1 MLYKKLLVLTLICS
15 LIPFTSFAAKKSK
28 KATDDEMGTY
38 EELAEKK
45 ASEAKI
51 KKYKYACDG
60 LVDFKWGDSLKDVSK
75 KLKDQI
81 IEKDNESIAIV
92 STNKDLGGVLVFLF
106 EDEKLNGASIVLSTD
121 EKVKPIDTVKEFARV
136 SQYIN
141 DMYGSQNCIQA
152 ESPRNIQKKAETY
165 SKKLSAGEVEY
176 TDMWIVN
183 NKKTL
188 ISHYIEKNDDYKEGS
203 DESILTHAVVIM
215 DTADLDIEE
224 VDTEEGE
231 EEEEEEAEAEEKEAE
246 EKPKKKKADKKETK
260 KASDEHTTIKK
271 YKGAC
276 IDLVPFKWGDKMDT
290 VKKAVKWP
298 LIEDTGN
305 SLFYK
310 GYYCKHTAEVEYI
323 FENNKLTQV
332 CYAFNVPNDKPEDYS
347 NDYEE
352 IGNYIYEKL
361 GNCVFADIPEDF
373 EDNKAKCAK
382 QVMKGDV
389 ELTML
394 YSFGDGATGVR
405 HFMRKMTTDDGSKP
419 DCPIDHFIGVW
430 DNSKKNLHKDLEG
443 EENSSEEED
452 VDEYLDEYL
461 DGDDDEE

>member
-1 MLYKKLLVLTLICS
+1 MFYKKILILTLICS
-15 LIPFTSFAAKKSK
+15 LLPFTSYAAKKSK
-28 KATDDEMGTY
+28 KATDDEMGSY

-60 LVDFKWGDSLKDVSK
+60 LVDFKWGDSIKAVSQKIKDK
-75 KLKDQI
+75 I
-81 IEKDNESIAIV
+81 IEQDEESLAIS
-92 STNKDLGGVLVFLF
+92 STNKDISGIIVFLF
-106 EDEKLNGASIVLSTD
+106 ESEKLNGVSYSISID
-121 EKVKPIDTVKEFARV
+121 EKEKPVDTVKDFARI
-136 SQYIN
+136 SQFLN
-141 DMYGSQNCIQA
+141 DTYGSQYCIQA
-152 ESPRNIQKKAETY
+152 ESPRNIKKKAEEY
-165 SKKLSAGEVEY
+165 AKKLSNGEVDY
-176 TDMWIVN
+176 TDMWLVN

-188 ISHYIEKNDDYKEGS
+188 ISHYIEKNEDYKEGA
-203 DESILTHAVVIM
+203 DEPMVSHAVVVM
-215 DTADLDIEE
+215 DAADLDIEE
-224 VDTEEGE
+224 LDGDEALDESADKTEEEVE
-231 EEEEEEAEAEEKEAE
+231 EE
-246 EKPKKKKADKKETK
+246 PKKKKEDKKVAK
-260 KASDEHTTIKK
+260 KSSDEHTKIKK

-352 IGNYIYEKL
+352 ISNYIYEKL

-382 QVMKGDV
+382 QVMKGNI

-394 YSFGDGATGVR
+394 YNFGNGATGVR

-443 EENSSEEED
+443 EESSSEEED

-461 DGDDDEE
+461 DGDDDED

>member
-1 MLYKKLLVLTLICS
+1 MLYKKILILTLICS
-15 LIPFTSFAAKKSK
+15 LVPFASFAAKKSK
-28 KATDDEMGTY
+28 KATDDEMGSF

-60 LVDFKWGDSLKDVSK
+60 LVDFKWGDSLKAVSK

-81 IEKDNESIAIV
+81 IQKDDESIIII
-92 STNKDLGGVLVFLF
+92 SPNKGVQGALVFIF
-106 EDEKLNGASIVLSTD
+106 EDKKLNGASVVLSTD
-121 EKVKPIDTVKEFARV
+121 EKAKPIDTVKEFVRV
-136 SQYIN
+136 SQYLN
-141 DMYGSQNCIQA
+141 DMYGSQYCIQA
-152 ESPRNIQKKAETY
+152 ESPRNLKKKAETY
-165 SKKLSAGEVEY
+165 SKKLFAGEVDY
-176 TDMWIVN
+176 TDMWLVN
-183 NKKTL
+183 NNKTL

-203 DESILTHAVVIM
+203 DESMLSHAVVVM
-215 DTADLDIEE
+215 DAASLDVEE
-224 VDTEEGE
+224 LDGDESLEAKNSDEKE
-231 EEEEEEAEAEEKEAE
+231 EEEAE
-246 EKPKKKKADKKETK
+246 EKPKKKKADTKEAK

-332 CYAFNVPNDKPEDYS
+332 CYAFNVPNDKPEEYS

-382 QVMKGDV
+382 QVMKGDL

-443 EENSSEEED
+443 EEQS
-452 VDEYLDEYL
+452 
-461 DGDDDEE
+461 GDEEYYGDEDYAGDEDYDDYDE

>member
-1 MLYKKLLVLTLICS
+1 MFYKKILILTLICS
-15 LIPFTSFAAKKSK
+15 LLPFASYAAKKSK
-28 KATDDEMGTY
+28 KTTDDEMGNF

-51 KKYKYACDG
+51 KKYKHACDG
-60 LVDFKWGDSLKDVSK
+60 LVDFKWGASLEAVSK

-81 IEKDNESIAIV
+81 IQKDDESVIII
-92 STNKDLGGVLVFLF
+92 SPNKDVQGALVFIF
-106 EDEKLNGASIVLSTD
+106 EDKKLNGASVVISTD
-121 EKVKPIDTVKEFARV
+121 EKAKPIDTVKEFVRV

-141 DMYGSQNCIQA
+141 DMYGSQYCIQA
-152 ESPRNIQKKAETY
+152 ESPRNLKKKAESY
-165 SKKLSAGEVEY
+165 SKKLSAGEVNF
-176 TDMWIVN
+176 TDMWLVN
-183 NKKTL
+183 NNKTL
-188 ISHYIEKNDDYKEGS
+188 ISHYIEKNEDYKEGS
-203 DESILTHAVVIM
+203 DEPLLSHAVVVM
-215 DTADLDIEE
+215 DAAGLDVEE
-224 VDTEEGE
+224 LDGDESLETKNTEEKE
-231 EEEEEEAEAEEKEAE
+231 EEAE
-246 EKPKKKKADKKETK
+246 EKPKKKKAETKEAK

-332 CYAFNVPNDKPEDYS
+332 CYAFNVPNDKNEDYV
-347 NDYEE
+347 NDYQE
-352 IGNYIYEKL
+352 IGDYIYEKL
-361 GNCVFADIPEDF
+361 GNCVFAEIPEDF
-373 EDNKAKCAK
+373 EENKAKYAK
-382 QVMKGDV
+382 QIIKGDL
-389 ELTML
+389 EFTML
-394 YSFGDGATGVR
+394 YNFGDGATGVR

-443 EENSSEEED
+443 EENISEED
-452 VDEYLDEYL
+452 ADEYLDKYL
-461 DGDDDEE
+461 DGDDDDEE

>member
-1 MLYKKLLVLTLICS
+1 MFYKKIIILTLICS
-15 LIPFTSFAAKKSK
+15 LIPFASFAAKKSK
-28 KATDDEMGTY
+28 KTTDDEMGSF

-45 ASEAKI
+45 ANQTKV

-60 LVDFKWGDSLKDVSK
+60 LVDFKWGESLKSVSK

-81 IEKDNESIAIV
+81 LEKDDESIAIL
-92 STNKDLGGVLVFLF
+92 STNENIGGAVVLLF
-106 EDEKLNGASIVLSTD
+106 EDKKLNGVSYVLTTD
-121 EKVKPIDTVKEFARV
+121 EKEKPVDTVKEFDRI
-136 SQYIN
+136 STYLN

-152 ESPRNIQKKAETY
+152 ESPRNLKKKAETY
-165 SKKLSAGEVEY
+165 AKKLESGEADY
-176 TDMWIVN
+176 TDMWLVN

-188 ISHYIEKNDDYKEGS
+188 ISHYIEKNGDYKKGA
-203 DESILTHAVVIM
+203 DEPKISHAVVIM
-215 DTADLDIEE
+215 DASDLDVEE
-224 VDTEEGE
+224 IDTEDLL
-231 EEEEEEAEAEEKEAE
+231 EAEPKETKKTEKKE
-246 EKPKKKKADKKETK
+246 DKKETK
-260 KASDEHTTIKK
+260 KDKKGSDEHTTIKK
-271 YKGAC
+271 YKGSC
-276 IDLVPFKWGDKMDT
+276 IDLVPFKWGDTVDT
-290 VKKAVKWP
+290 VKKGVKWP

-332 CYAFNVPNDKPEDYS
+332 CYAFNVPNDKPEEYT

-361 GNCVFADIPEDF
+361 GNCVYADIPEYF
-373 EDNKAKCAK
+373 EENKAKCAK
-382 QVMKGDV
+382 QVMKGDI

-461 DGDDDEE
+461 DGDDEED

>member
-1 MLYKKLLVLTLICS
+1 MFYKKILILTLICS
-15 LIPFTSFAAKKSK
+15 LLPFASYAAKKSK

-60 LVDFKWGDSLKDVSK
+60 LVDFKWGDSYKAISK

-81 IEKDNESIAIV
+81 VEKDKESLAIA
-92 STNKDLGGVLVFLF
+92 STHKDVTGIEVLLF
-106 EDEKLNGASIVLSTD
+106 EDEKLNGVSYMISID
-121 EKVKPIDTVKEFARV
+121 EKEKPVDTVKAFAKV

-152 ESPRNIQKKAETY
+152 ESPRNINKKAESY

-203 DESILTHAVVIM
+203 DEPILTHAVVVM

-224 VDTEEGE
+224 VDTEEDDE
-231 EEEEEEAEAEEKEAE
+231 EEAE
-246 EKPKKKKADKKETK
+246 EKPKKKKADKKEAK

-361 GNCVFADIPEDF
+361 GNCVFSDIPEEF

-389 ELTML
+389 ELTMI

-443 EENSSEEED
+443 EESQGDQED
-452 VDEYLDEYL
+452 YDEYNEEY
-461 DGDDDEE
+461 DDDDE